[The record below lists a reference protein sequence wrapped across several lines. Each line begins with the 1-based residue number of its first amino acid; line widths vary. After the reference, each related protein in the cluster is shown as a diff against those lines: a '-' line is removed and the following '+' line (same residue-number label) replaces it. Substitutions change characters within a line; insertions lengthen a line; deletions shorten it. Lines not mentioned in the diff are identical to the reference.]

1 VLYVDDSGDSK
12 NYDSF
17 CDVVPEGLKLEIL
30 IYLMFAVIIVVVVF
44 VVIVLAKW
52 KGTPTGT
59 NQHEVF
65 TVFENKL
72 TVLTGIPVT
81 YEINTIKK
89 ITFPH
94 SEIGMVLIPVL

>member
-44 VVIVLAKW
+44 VVIVLAKLYSMMV
-52 KGTPTGT
+52 
-59 NQHEVF
+59 NR
-65 TVFENKL
+65 
-72 TVLTGIPVT
+72 
-81 YEINTIKK
+81 IK
-89 ITFPH
+89 I
-94 SEIGMVLIPVL
+94 LIRMYLS